1 MDVARAV
8 HPPHGTHVRACARH
22 VRTPRMHELV
32 AMRNIDRANVQHL
45 PGAAVSVR
53 NCAAF
58 FAERGRERRG
68 GSMNTLREGSSG
80 MKVARVLLVEDNPIM
95 CRFVCSA
102 LESDDMRVI
111 EAHTGAQAL
120 GLWAQGA
127 SDVVLQDTMLPD
139 IDGFDL
145 VARLRHLPGGADV
158 PILALSGL
166 LSESDAAR
174 ISAVGFSDVITKPL
188 EVSRLRQVVRAHLP
202 QSNSMPAR
210 FGEGR
215 RVLIVDDDAIQGKLL
230 AFRLSRLGFQTLS
243 ACDGLEALELAR
255 SAVPDAIV
263 SDIMMP
269 TLDGFGLCAAVR
281 DDPKLS
287 STPLVLMTNSYV
299 DEPDRQLARTA
310 GADGFVIRTPALTE
324 VIEALHGSLS
334 RRGKARH
341 ATAASPEKLEKVW
354 TRRVVSQLERQV
366 ALNAGMARRSA
377 TLSAE
382 LAVLGGISEALAS
395 RRDTRTALEDV
406 VGACVDAS
414 GFSHGLL
421 HVAAESPELRLTFGP
436 WEGWGERDQQ
446 SLLEAARQML
456 GEASALAIA
465 TPEGLRRLSPKL
477 EESKVAGV
485 AVVRITRG
493 ETSFGTLLMAS
504 KVGSAAQERLAFL
517 EAVAAQIAQ
526 ALALTR
532 AFAEKEASEQRAT
545 QQAAV
550 LRSVLD
556 TVAEGVVV
564 TDARGE
570 FLLWNPAAERILGS
584 GSVHV
589 PAQQWPERFGLC
601 FADSLAP
608 VGPDQVP
615 LVRALSGQVVDDQQ
629 SFHLD
634 SGAGSEGKQVT
645 ISARPFETGGAV
657 SGVVTV
663 VRDVTEER
671 ATQTRLLVADRLAS
685 IGMLAAGVAHEINNP
700 LAAVI
705 ANLDLA
711 SDQLA
716 RLEGNS
722 PPDTAEIGR
731 MLHEAKEAGERVRR
745 IVRDLRTL
753 SRPEADPTS
762 PVDIHQ
768 VLESVLRLAKTE
780 INQRAHVVRELDVDA
795 RYVLGNEPRLSQV
808 FLNLIMN
815 AVQALPE
822 GQPDENEIRVH
833 THLDPAGRVVIT
845 VADTGQGISP
855 ESMKRLFVPFF
866 TTKAVGL
873 GTGLGLSICQRLVT
887 ACGGEISAE
896 SRPGAGASF
905 HVALLPAKPVSAAP
919 PAPEPVREA
928 KTAQRSKILM
938 VDDEPVILSILN
950 RALGGNHDC
959 VTTTRAADALARLQA
974 GERFDLILC
983 DLMMPGMD
991 GRQLFDEITLLDPG
1005 QANKVMFLS
1014 GGAFTP
1020 ALQAFLARVPNERIQ
1035 KPFDVAALKAKV
1047 NGRLA

>member
-1 MDVARAV
+1 M
-8 HPPHGTHVRACARH
+8 T
-22 VRTPRMHELV
+22 TE
-32 AMRNIDRANVQHL
+32 
-45 PGAAVSVR
+45 
-53 NCAAF
+53 
-58 FAERGRERRG
+58 
-68 GSMNTLREGSSG
+68 REGSTG

-111 EAHTGAQAL
+111 EAHSGAQAL

-145 VARLRHLPGGADV
+145 VTRLRHMPGGANV

-230 AFRLSRLGFQTLS
+230 AFRLARLGFQTLS
-243 ACDGLEALELAR
+243 AGDGLEALELAR
-255 SAVPDAIV
+255 DALPDAIV

-334 RRGKARH
+334 RRDRSRH
-341 ATAASPEKLEKVW
+341 AAAASPENLEKVW

-366 ALNAGMARRSA
+366 ALNAGIARRSA

-382 LAVLGGISEALAS
+382 LAVLRGISEALAN
-395 RRDTRTALEDV
+395 RQDTRTALADV

-421 HVAAESPELRLTFGP
+421 QVTAQSPELKLTFGP
-436 WEGWGERDQQ
+436 WEGWSEADLGA
-446 SLLEAARQML
+446 LLESARQML
-456 GEASALAIA
+456 AAESSTVSLALA
-465 TPEGLRRLSPKL
+465 TPEALRRLSPRL
-477 EESKVAGV
+477 EESRVAGV
-485 AVVRITRG
+485 ALVRITRG
-493 ETSFGTLLMAS
+493 DASFGTLLMAS

-517 EAVAAQIAQ
+517 EAVAGQIAQ

-532 AFAEKEASEQRAT
+532 AFAEKELSERRAT

-564 TDARGE
+564 TDERGE
-570 FLLWNPAAERILGS
+570 FLLWNPAAERILGT

-589 PAQQWPERFGLC
+589 PARQWPERLGMC
-601 FADSLAP
+601 FADSMVPVAP
-608 VGPDQVP
+608 EQVP
-615 LVRALSGQVVDDQQ
+615 LVRALSGEVVDDLQ

-634 SGAGSEGKQVT
+634 SGGEGKQIT
-645 ISARPFETGGAV
+645 ISARPFEKDGAV

-700 LAAVI
+700 LAAVL

-716 RLEGNS
+716 RLLGGPN
-722 PPDTAEIGR
+722 PPEVAEIGH
-731 MLHEAKEAGERVRR
+731 MLHEAKDAGDRVRR

-780 INQRAHVVRELDVDA
+780 ILRRAHVVRELSDEA

-808 FLNLIMN
+808 FLNLVMN

-822 GQPDENEIRVH
+822 GQPEENAIRVQ
-833 THLDPAGRVVIT
+833 TRLDPGGRVVVT
-845 VADTGQGISP
+845 VSDTGQGISP

-896 SRPGAGASF
+896 SRPGGGASF
-905 HVALLPAKPVSAAP
+905 HVALLPAKPASAAP
-919 PAPEPVREA
+919 PAPAPQ
-928 KTAQRSKILM
+928 AQATPPRRSKILM
-938 VDDEPVILSILN
+938 VDDEPVILTILN
-950 RALGGNHDC
+950 RALGGHHEC
-959 VTTTRAADALARLQA
+959 VTTTRASEALERLQA
-974 GERFDLILC
+974 GERFDVILC

-991 GRQLFDEITLLDPG
+991 GRQLFDEITRLDAD
-1005 QANKVMFLS
+1005 QASRVMFLS
-1014 GGAFTP
+1014 GGAYTP
-1020 ALQAFLARVPNERIQ
+1020 VLQAFLARVPNERIQ

-1047 NGRLA
+1047 NARLS